1 MTHSEAREGESLLGF
16 FDQFRHH
23 DPHGPI
29 ADCCQKAMP
38 ATEQRHTNAFVP
50 PSVPPIIRVII
61 MDRYVFAIP
70 NRTVDMAKPN
80 VPTSTTGLRPSRSD
94 RYVHGITAINLS
106 L

>member
-1 MTHSEAREGESLLGF
+1 MTHSEAGEGESLLGF

-29 ADCCQKAMP
+29 ADCRQKAMP
-38 ATEQRHTNAFVP
+38 TIGQRHTNAFVP
-50 PSVPPIIRVII
+50 PSVPPIMRVII
-61 MDRYVFAIP
+61 IDLYVFAIP
-70 NRTVDMAKPN
+70 KRTVEMAKPN

-94 RYVHGITAINLS
+94 KYVHGITAINLS